1 MRSTLHL
8 PACEAYK
15 LVPLGDP
22 IPVQE
27 PQPEAPAGPAARP
40 QPVPTPIVRAA
51 PEIVVAGRLTGHSVA

>member
-22 IPVQE
+22 TPGYE
-27 PQPEAPAGPAARP
+27 PQQEVVEAAARP
-40 QPVPTPIVRAA
+40 EPVITPVRAT